1 MSGKPTVFEGGTG
14 RPTRREGDPGGARPT
29 RYEQVP
35 DGSEAAA
42 SRRENQPAAGPGST
56 RREDGPA
63 TRVGTRY
70 LPPVVAA
77 RYSHVRDLPTAGAEA
92 DLAVLRDRQT
102 ERQVVLKF
110 YRTGLAPDLLALEKL
125 AGADPRFVVE
135 LIEYASDAD
144 GTWEI
149 LEYCKEGSLADWVAR
164 QGGRLDK
171 RTLKAVLVEIT
182 EALEYL
188 HDPERGIAH
197 RDLKPANVLVRSAE
211 GPDLV
216 LADFGLAKAQQGL
229 SRVTSTVKGSWHYA
243 APEVSSG
250 HSTTRSDWFA
260 LGAMIYEFYTGRPL
274 FSMVDGTPVS
284 DTEARARCGDG
295 DYSTELVDDPHWR
308 LLCDGLLTHERDDR
322 WGADEVTRWLCGDPP
337 EVAAPKRRTPAQ
349 RADAYDPD
357 WTPALISTPEE
368 LAEQIRLYWD
378 GAATKLSGRPDAG
391 MVQFLEGCG
400 LADAVRVLS
409 LNEPPGA
416 KLVRLQGVLDPGG
429 PIAYDGVSLDEK
441 SLASQIRAGAA
452 GDERALDWLAA
463 VRDERILS
471 AYAAATDYQQAAD
484 ANYRLGVWRGQADA
498 LSGPLPSAYQAIARE
513 AFRTALPELFAAAL
527 SGSGSDPRRT
537 TLRSEV
543 EKLAGDDLGNQGWV
557 ARVVG
562 AVRTASDDDRGTLV
576 VARGL
581 LGAVLRERAEEA
593 DRQQTALEQRRR
605 DAADDLARRRARA
618 RRARRSE
625 RGTRLC
631 GQLGTRIGL
640 SLGYAAAVGGLQVAA
655 GRSFWPAAIPVLVV
669 CLLAVAAS
677 VVFDWFAYSDTS
689 PLRSRDPSGGIRA
702 IVVWAGLL
710 YSVPQWIARWR
721 AGYLMPAGESIRVG
735 SFQTTWGVA
744 TLPLLLAACW
754 MIGGLIAIAI
764 GTGSDAQ
771 FSRQFSRVQRY
782 LLPLACLGVISAVS
796 VSLVLGF
803 GSGWLVQAFGRPSV
817 LPQWSLIGTA
827 DRLIAFGMSALLLN
841 AAARPLSGRA
851 AWLGWVA
858 ALGGSLV
865 GLATIFTN
873 PVHLVTCVLDWAIR
887 LIP

>member
-1 MSGKPTVFEGGTG
+1 MSGRPTVFEEGTG
-14 RPTRREGDPGGARPT
+14 RPTRREGDPCGARPT
-29 RYEQVP
+29 QYEQVP
-35 DGSEAAA
+35 DGSGAPET
-42 SRRENQPAAGPGST
+42 RRENQPAAGPGST

-63 TRVGTRY
+63 TRVGSRY

-92 DLAVLRDRQT
+92 DLAVLQDRQT
-102 ERQVVLKF
+102 ERPVVLKF
-110 YRTGLAPDLLALEKL
+110 YRAGLAPDLLALGKL

-149 LEYCKEGSLADWVAR
+149 QEYCTEGSLADWVAR

-171 RTLKAVLVEIT
+171 RTLGAVLVEIT

-260 LGAMIYEFYTGRPL
+260 LGAMIYEFYAGRPL
-274 FSMVDGTPVS
+274 FSMADGTPVS
-284 DTEARARCGDG
+284 DTEARARCSDG

-308 LLCDGLLTHERDDR
+308 LLCDGLLTHDRDDR
-322 WGADEVTRWLCGDPP
+322 WGADEVTRWLCGDSP

-441 SLASQIRAGAA
+441 TLARQISAGASGDA
-452 GDERALDWLAA
+452 GALDWLAA

-471 AYAAATDYQQAAD
+471 AYAAATDYQLAAD
-484 ANYRLGVWRGQADA
+484 ANYQLGVWRGQADA

-527 SGSGSDPRRT
+527 SGSGADSRGA

-543 EKLAGDDLGNQGWV
+543 EKLAGNDLGNQGWV

-581 LGAVLRERAEEA
+581 LRAVLRERAEEA
-593 DRQQTALEQRRR
+593 DRQQTALERQRR
-605 DAADDLARRRARA
+605 DAADDLARRRTQA

-625 RGTRLC
+625 RGTRLR

-640 SLGYAAAVGGLQVAA
+640 SVGYAAVVGGLQVAA
-655 GRSFWPAAIPVLVV
+655 GRSFWPAAIPLVLV
-669 CLLAVAAS
+669 CLVAVAAS
-677 VVFDWFAYSDTS
+677 AIFDWFAYSDTS
-689 PLRSRDPSGGIRA
+689 PLPTRDPSGEIRE

-710 YSVPQWIARWR
+710 YSIPAWIAHWR
-721 AGYLMPAGESIRVG
+721 AGYVVPDGDPVQVG
-735 SFQTTWGVA
+735 HFETTWGVA
-744 TLPLLLAACW
+744 ALPVLLAVFW
-754 MIGGLIAIAI
+754 MIGGAIAIAV

-771 FSRQFSRVQRY
+771 FSRRFSRAQRY
-782 LLPLACLGVISAVS
+782 LRPLAWLGVISAVS
-796 VSLVLGF
+796 VSLALSF
-803 GSGWLVQAFGRPSV
+803 GSGWLVQLFGLPSV
-817 LPQWSLIGTA
+817 LPQWSPIGTA
-827 DRLIAFGMSALLLN
+827 DRLIAFGMFALLLN

-873 PVHLVTCVLDWAIR
+873 PVHLVTCVLDWVIR